1 MASFSEAHCISV
13 AGTKMR
19 PDSSRSTGRNC
30 QSYRWRSSRWV
41 PRPPSRGIW
50 RSRARSSKRRCIRL
64 PRSSLARW
72 ESSAESSIRRSSR
85 SRLVACRQATRET
98 GTRSTSGPARSPRRS
113 NPTRLPAGR
122 AEAMAVREHLRLQE
136 VDVQALDAA
145 RLEPLIGPE
154 RIARYEGIAEA
165 TESAMRGRTVVNVNS
180 TAAGGGVAEM
190 LQTLL
195 AYGRGAGLDI
205 RWLVI
210 QGDAGFFE
218 ITKRVHNGLYGSP
231 GDGGALGDAERSHD
245 PQPAGLAAAMASA
258 GAKVVWRCHVG
269 ADKPNEWTERS
280 WSFLR
285 PYLEGVDAFV
295 FSRRA
300 FAPSWAAE
308 SKTHVIPP
316 SIAPFSAKN
325 EPISQRNVRLI
336 LGYTGLIAGDGEV
349 PAVPFTRRDGSPG
362 RINRRVDVLQTG
374 PPPPADAPL
383 VVQVSRW
390 DRMKDMPGV
399 MSGFAEHVDHSLGAH
414 LLLAGPAVTGVA
426 DDPEAAAVLEE
437 CIELWRALPHAARSR
452 VHLACTPMADPDEA
466 AAIVNTLQR
475 HAAVVVQKSIAEGF
489 GLTVAEAMWKSR
501 PIVASA
507 VGGIV
512 DQVVSGAHGLL
523 VADPFDLASFG
534 KAVETLL
541 RDRTEAGRLGTNA
554 RARAG
559 AEFLGDRHLEQYGR
573 LLAQL
578 G

>member
-1 MASFSEAHCISV
+1 V
-13 AGTKMR
+13 
-19 PDSSRSTGRNC
+19 SS
-30 QSYRWRSSRWV
+30 
-41 PRPPSRGIW
+41 
-50 RSRARSSKRRCIRL
+50 
-64 PRSSLARW
+64 
-72 ESSAESSIRRSSR
+72 
-85 SRLVACRQATRET
+85 
-98 GTRSTSGPARSPRRS
+98 
-113 NPTRLPAGR
+113 PAGR
-122 AEAMAVREHLRLQE
+122 AKEDAIAIREHIRLRE
-136 VDVQALDAA
+136 VEVQALDAA
-145 RLEPLIGPE
+145 RLEPLIGRD
-154 RIARYEGIAEA
+154 RIDRYEEIAEA
-165 TESAMRGRTVVNVNS
+165 TESLMQGRTVLNVNS

-210 QGDAGFFE
+210 QGDADFFE

-231 GDGGALGDAERSHD
+231 GDGGALGNAERSHYEEVLRRNAEELLALVRPDDVVLIHD

-258 GAKVVWRCHVG
+258 GARVVWRCHVG
-269 ADKPNEWTERS
+269 ADEPNEWTERS
-280 WSFLR
+280 WAFLR
-285 PYLEGVDAFV
+285 TYLENVDAFV

-316 SIAPFSAKN
+316 SIDPFSAKN
-325 EPISQRNVRLI
+325 EPVSQRNVRLI
-336 LGYTGLIAGDGEV
+336 LGYTGLIAGDGEM

-399 MSGFAEHVDHSLGAH
+399 MNGFAEHVDHGLGAH

-426 DDPEAAAVLEE
+426 DDPEAAAVLED
-437 CIELWRALPHAARSR
+437 CVELWRSLPHAARTR

-466 AAIVNTLQR
+466 AAIVNALQR

-512 DQVVSGAHGLL
+512 DQIVSGAHGLL
-523 VADPFDLASFG
+523 VADPTDLASFG
-534 KAVETLL
+534 NAVETLL
-541 RDRTEAGRLGTNA
+541 RDRTEADRLGTNA

-559 AEFLGDRHLEQYGR
+559 AEFLGDRHLQQYGQ